1 MKYDIFLAGPWENFA
16 PAPYKRK
23 IKEAFKDKKIY
34 DPEKEC
40 LNFYD
45 DVHAVLRKDW
55 FALNYDA
62 LSNSLSMVALVPQF
76 PFPGVGPET
85 GIFYSSHCK
94 KAGEPLEEL
103 IIIWPE
109 TVKPD
114 YGKRVVRQM
123 GHLVKDTNEAILKL
137 KAVLE

>member
-34 DPEKEC
+34 DPEKER
-40 LNFYD
+40 LDFYD
-45 DVHAVLRKDW
+45 DIHATLKDDW
-55 FALNYDA
+55 FAINYDA
-62 LSNSLSMVALVPQF
+62 LLNSVAMVALVPQF

-94 KAGEPLEEL
+94 KVGEPLEEL
-103 IIIWPE
+103 VIIWPE
-109 TVKPD
+109 AVKPD
-114 YGKRVVRQM
+114 YGKQVAKHMGYVVEN
-123 GHLVKDTNEAILKL
+123 TNEAISRLR
-137 KAVLE
+137 AVLG